1 MGDPSGIGP
10 EIIVKAASALG
21 QREAARIVVI
31 GDAAVMRESA
41 ERVAGAPKVSQWRVG
56 ERFPKGLAVL
66 STGELSPE
74 ARVPGR
80 PTVAGGDASYR
91 YVVAGAKMALAG
103 EVDALVTA
111 PISKEWWNRE
121 GHRYPGHSELL
132 AKLSHTRLWRMMFV
146 GERLNVALVTVHMG
160 LAKVSKALT
169 RPRVLDTIRLLAR
182 HMREDRGVAN
192 PRLGVL
198 GFNPH
203 AGEGGLFG
211 DEEIRIIEPALM
223 RARAEGIDAF
233 GPLAPDTAFIRT
245 DGRFGFDAAVAMYHD
260 QGLIAVKTLEFERAV
275 NVTLGLPFIRTSPD
289 HGTAFAI
296 AGQGKANPSS
306 ILAAIEYA
314 AHAVEVRREARARRS
329 AA

>member
-10 EIIVKAASALG
+10 EIIVKAAIVIARNG
-21 QREAARIVVI
+21 AARIVVV
-31 GDAAVMRESA
+31 GDLAVMRESA
-41 ERVAGAPKVSQWRVG
+41 ERIAGAPEISEWRVG
-56 ERFPKGLAVL
+56 ERLPKGLGVIA
-66 STGELSPE
+66 TGELDAE
-74 ARVPGR
+74 ARTPGR
-80 PTVAGGDASYR
+80 PAVAGGEASYR
-91 YVVAGAKMALAG
+91 YVVTGAKMALAG

-111 PISKEWWNRE
+111 PISKEWWNRA

-160 LAKVSKALT
+160 LAKVSNALT
-169 RPRVLDTIRLLAR
+169 RVRVLDTIRLLAR
-182 HMREDRGVAN
+182 HMREDRGIAS

-211 DEEIRIIEPALM
+211 DEEIRIIEPAIL
-223 RARAEGIDAF
+223 RAKAEGIDAF
-233 GPLAPDTAFIRT
+233 GPLAPDTAFVRS

-260 QGLIAVKTLEFERAV
+260 QGLIAVKTLEFDRAV
-275 NVTLGLPFIRTSPD
+275 NVTLGIPFVRTSPD

-296 AGQGKANPSS
+296 AGQGRANPSS
-306 ILAAIEYA
+306 LLAAIEYA
-314 AHAVEVRREARARRS
+314 AYAAGVRQGRS

>member
-10 EIIVKAASALG
+10 EIIVKAAIALARNG
-21 QREAARIVVI
+21 AARIVVV
-31 GDAAVMRESA
+31 GDLAAMRECAQRIS
-41 ERVAGAPKVSQWRVG
+41 GAPKISEWRAG
-56 ERFPKGLAVL
+56 ERLPKGLGVL
-66 STGELSPE
+66 ATGKLDAG

-80 PTVAGGDASYR
+80 PTVAGGEASYH
-91 YVVAGAKMALAG
+91 YVVAGARMALAG

-111 PISKEWWNRE
+111 PISKEWWNRA

-132 AKLSHTRLWRMMFV
+132 ARFSHTRLWRMMFV

-169 RPRVLDTIRLLAR
+169 RARVLDTIRLLAR
-182 HMREDRGVAN
+182 HMREDRGIAN

-211 DEEIRIIEPALM
+211 DEEIRVIEPALR

-233 GPLAPDTAFIRT
+233 GPLAPDTAFIRV

-260 QGLIAVKTLEFERAV
+260 QGLIAVKTLEFDRAV
-275 NVTLGLPFIRTSPD
+275 NVTLGIPFIRTSPD

-296 AGQGKANPSS
+296 AGQGKADPSS
-306 ILAAIEYA
+306 MLAAIEYA
-314 AHAVEVRREARARRS
+314 AHAAAVRRAAGRS